1 MIQFIA
7 MQRYIVRNT
16 PPPHVLEALA
26 SFPSLLQELLYERGV
41 SDLAGAEAFLEPSY
55 ENHLHDPFL
64 MKDLPEAVDRILL
77 GIEKGERIAIYG
89 DYDCDGIPA
98 SVLLRSLFKKIGY
111 ENVVN
116 YIPHR
121 HDEGYGINI
130 GAIDKLKE
138 DGVTLMVTVDCGIVD
153 NEPVAHAQS
162 NGIDVIVTDHH
173 LPQGDLPPAFAV
185 INPKRA
191 DCTYP
196 EPMLCGSGVAFKL
209 AQGILH
215 RGKFDVG
222 EGWEKWLLDMAG
234 LATIADM
241 VPLTGENRAIAHF
254 GLKVLR
260 KSPRVGFQHL
270 CKVARVNQRFITE
283 DDIGYMISPRINAAS
298 RMDVPM
304 DAFNLLSTD
313 DEGEAGALAKHLN
326 KLNDVRKGHV
336 AAMSKD
342 IQHRIHERGEPREV
356 IVVGDPRWKPALLG
370 LAANSV
376 METYRRPV
384 FLWGRE
390 GDGLIKGS
398 CRSDGSVNLVEL
410 MAHPRDLFLGSG
422 GHALSGGFS
431 LLQEHLHTLEDRLVE
446 SYLVLRQTEG
456 SKPAFEVSRELTLDD
471 INRDTYRLIE
481 KLAPFGEA
489 NPKPIFAFP
498 DVEVKKV
505 DRFGKEGAHLK
516 LGFISQWGN
525 PVEAIAFF
533 AKPGQFVKDPVV
545 GEKITLIGSIEKSQ
559 FGKPGIR
566 VRITELL

>member
-1 MIQFIA
+1 MIQFIP
-7 MQRYIVRNT
+7 MQRYVVRNT
-16 PPPHVLEALA
+16 PPDSVLDALA
-26 SFPSLLQELLYERGV
+26 SFPPLLQELLHERGI
-41 SDLAGAEAFLEPSY
+41 SDFAGAQAFLEPSY
-55 ENHLHDPFL
+55 ENHIHDPFL

-89 DYDCDGIPA
+89 DYDCDGIPG
-98 SVLLRSLFKKIGY
+98 SVLMRSLFKKIGY

-121 HDEGYGINI
+121 HDEGYGINV
-130 GAIDKLKE
+130 GAIDTLKE
-138 DGVTLMVTVDCGIVD
+138 DGVTLMITVDCGIVD
-153 NEPVAHAQS
+153 NEPVAYAQGK
-162 NGIDVIVTDHH
+162 GIDVIVTDHH

-191 DCTYP
+191 DCSYP

-209 AQGILH
+209 AQGILK

-260 KSPRVGFQHL
+260 KSPRVGFQQL
-270 CKVARVNQRFITE
+270 CKVARVNQRFISE
-283 DDIGYMISPRINAAS
+283 DDIGFMISPRINAAS

-304 DAFNLLSTD
+304 DAFDLLSTD
-313 DEGEAGALAKHLN
+313 DEGKAGALAKHLN

-342 IQHRIHERGEPREV
+342 IQHRIHERGAPREV

-376 METYRRPV
+376 MEAYKRPV

-398 CRSDGSVNLVEL
+398 CRSDGSINLVEL
-410 MAHPRDLFLGSG
+410 MAHPAGLFIGSG
-422 GHALSGGFS
+422 GHALAGGFS
-431 LLQEHLHTLEDRLVE
+431 IHQEHLHTLEDRLVE
-446 SYLVLRQTEG
+446 SYLVLRQSEEDSPT
-456 SKPAFEVSRELTLDD
+456 FEVSRELSLDD
-471 INRDTYRLIE
+471 VNRETYKIIE
-481 KLAPFGEA
+481 RLAPFGEA

-498 DVEVKKV
+498 NVEVKKA

-533 AKPGQFVKDPVV
+533 AKTGQFSKDPAV
-545 GEKITLIGSIEKSQ
+545 GDKVTLVGSIEKSQ